1 MMHEVLADIF
11 SRRVTIVGMGNT
23 LRADDGAGVRVAEHL
38 AALGAD
44 VVIAEDVI
52 ENYAFTIAE
61 SDAEQVLII
70 DAVRTGAEPGAIVL
84 ARFSDI
90 AESAGVSSHK
100 AALSMTVS
108 ILASHG
114 KDVWFLGIEAEDI
127 DIGSTMTARVAQST
141 AAVAEMLSRY
151 CKEKVADVR

>member
-1 MMHEVLADIF
+1 MMDSVLADIF
-11 SRRVTIVGMGNT
+11 SRGVTIVGMGNT
-23 LRADDGAGVRVAEHL
+23 MRADDGAGVRVAEKL
-38 AALGAD
+38 ALLGAD
-44 VVIAEDVI
+44 VIIAEDVI

-61 SDAEQVLII
+61 SDAPHVLII
-70 DAVRTGAEPGAIVL
+70 DAVRTGAEPGAMVL

-90 AESAGVSSHK
+90 EESAGVSSHK

-127 DIGSTMTARVAQST
+127 GLGNPVTERVQQSID
-141 AAVAEMLSRY
+141 AVAATLSRY
-151 CKEKVADVR
+151 CKEKAADVR